1 MSQGDSSGRSMRRG
15 GTDNGVSMGI
25 SVSCK
30 KVLTVKRI
38 IKKSRK
44 SVRNYLSVF
53 GLKLASSII
62 YILIKYLFS
71 APECSC

>member
-30 KVLTVKRI
+30 KVLTVK
-38 IKKSRK
+38 
-44 SVRNYLSVF
+44 
-53 GLKLASSII
+53 
-62 YILIKYLFS
+62 
-71 APECSC
+71 E